1 MKKSIRFK
9 LFIGITCFVLVIVG
23 LSWILNTKYLEKYY
37 IEKKKDSL
45 MEYGKQIQ
53 LTYDDNIE
61 KIEDELAK
69 IQDVIAGD
77 ITILTDKGEV
87 IYSSLFM
94 EMQGKWGK
102 GRGNLLL
109 TMDDI
114 HRVAKGDVILEQY
127 VYHRLKTKI
136 LVLSVPLESNQILIL
151 QTPVEAIK
159 DSVEIVQNFYIYVG
173 VISLI
178 IGIIVAFLFSRKF
191 TKPIVELNEIA
202 NNMAR
207 LDFSKKCLNVSEDE
221 IGQLGNTINYLSD
234 KLDITISELNSANE
248 KLKRDIEKERQLELL
263 RKEFVSSVSHELKT
277 PIALIQGYAE
287 GLRDNVIVDEEN
299 KEFYCEVIIDESDK
313 MGKLVKDL
321 LELSQIESGH
331 YELNKEKIEICGLVE
346 DVVNKYKL
354 IFEDKKINLIMNIEN
369 NIGEV
374 RGDISKIEQVLINF
388 INNAINHVDN
398 EKVIKVNVL
407 DKNNKIKIE
416 IINTGRNIPKD
427 ELSKI
432 WESFYRIDKARTRKY
447 GGTGLGLSIVRR
459 ILELHKSL
467 YGVLNLDDGVKFWFE
482 LDKNN
487 DKYTNKHKSKY

>member
-277 PIALIQGYAE
+277 PIAL
-287 GLRDNVIVDEEN
+287 
-299 KEFYCEVIIDESDK
+299 
-313 MGKLVKDL
+313 
-321 LELSQIESGH
+321 
-331 YELNKEKIEICGLVE
+331 
-346 DVVNKYKL
+346 
-354 IFEDKKINLIMNIEN
+354 NLIMNIEN